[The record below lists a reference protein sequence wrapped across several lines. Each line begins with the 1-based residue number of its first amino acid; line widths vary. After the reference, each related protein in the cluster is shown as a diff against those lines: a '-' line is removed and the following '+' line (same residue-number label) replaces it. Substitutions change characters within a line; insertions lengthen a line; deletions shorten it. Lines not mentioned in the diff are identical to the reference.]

1 LLHLKKNIKWQQTIR
16 FWHVKFTEQIKYY
29 IFVQNK
35 IIMKRFIGILCCS
48 IAFSACDDGDLV
60 VDTINFDEITT
71 STCGDTNNLLFK
83 LKESESLILNVP
95 AENFKEDA
103 TAENTPIE
111 LNINTT
117 TNQVVYNFYDG
128 TVASANICD
137 LVRPKSPNIVTQWN
151 ASSGIIQITTEA
163 VKSSDDTDNSTKI
176 TGYKHNIIFKNITF
190 AKGDGTTQFYES
202 FVFGDYL
209 KTITPLALDFD
220 ETLSLCDSGLVYESN
235 ATESLTLNID
245 KDLILNEV
253 TPADKPRTGTIGSV
267 KNKLVYR
274 MFNSVVTSDYFC
286 AATEPTAPTVKEQ
299 WLGKEGGVIEVTTTT
314 VSSNVF
320 KHTIVLKNVSL
331 EKGNS
336 NFLLGNNYKYGA
348 LQTIK
353 P

>member
-1 LLHLKKNIKWQQTIR
+1 
-16 FWHVKFTEQIKYY
+16 
-29 IFVQNK
+29 
-35 IIMKRFIGILCCS
+35 MKRFIGILCCA

-71 STCGDTNNLLFK
+71 STCGDANNLLFK
-83 LKESESLILNVP
+83 LKDSESLILNVP

-103 TAENTPIE
+103 TADNAPIE

-128 TVASANICD
+128 KVASANICD
-137 LVRPKSPNIVTQWN
+137 LLRPKSPNIVTQWN
-151 ASSGIIQITTEA
+151 ASSGIVQITTET
-163 VKSSDDTDNSTKI
+163 VKSSNDTDESTKI

-209 KTITPLALDFD
+209 KTITPLALAFD
-220 ETLSLCDSGLVYESN
+220 QTLSLCSSGLVYESN

-245 KDLILNEV
+245 KDLILNDV
-253 TPADKPRTGTIGSV
+253 TPADKPRIGTIGSV

-274 MFNSVVTSDYFC
+274 SYENGVLQPSYFC
-286 AATEPTAPTVKEQ
+286 QTTDPLLPSVKEE
-299 WLGKEGGVIEVTTTT
+299 WLGKVGGVIEVTTTT

>member
-1 LLHLKKNIKWQQTIR
+1 
-16 FWHVKFTEQIKYY
+16 
-29 IFVQNK
+29 
-35 IIMKRFIGILCCS
+35 MKRFIGILCCS

-71 STCGDTNNLLFK
+71 STCGDANNLLFK
-83 LKESESLILNVP
+83 LKDSESLILNVP

-137 LVRPKSPNIVTQWN
+137 LLRPKSPNIVTQWN
-151 ASSGIIQITTEA
+151 ASSGIVKITTEA
-163 VKSSDDTDNSTKI
+163 VKLSDTDNRTKI

-190 AKGDGTTQFYES
+190 TKEDGTTQFYES

-209 KTITPLALDFD
+209 KTITPLPLAFD
-220 ETLSLCDSGLVYESN
+220 QTLSLCDSGLVYESN

-245 KDLILNEV
+245 PKLIDNVV
-253 TPADKPRTGTIGSV
+253 TPADKPRIGTIGSV

-274 MFNSVVTSDYFC
+274 MFNSVVTPDYFC
-286 AATEPTAPTVKEQ
+286 AATEPTVPTVNEQ
-299 WLGKEGGVIEVTTTT
+299 WLGKEGGIIEVTTTT

-348 LQTIK
+348 LQIK
-353 P
+353 VP